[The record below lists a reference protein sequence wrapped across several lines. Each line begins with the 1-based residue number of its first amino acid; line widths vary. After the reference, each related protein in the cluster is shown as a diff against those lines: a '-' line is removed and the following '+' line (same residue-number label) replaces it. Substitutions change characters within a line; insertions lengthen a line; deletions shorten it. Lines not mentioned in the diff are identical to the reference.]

1 MDRYLVYSDAE
12 DLIAL
17 SPNFMVVQ
25 TLQTFV
31 VLNIFWTEPLWNLL
45 WVSSN
50 CGYWIGSFGFLDL
63 SNRKDELDLWV
74 GIFIF

>member
-17 SPNFMVVQ
+17 SANFMVVQ

-31 VLNIFWTEPLWNLL
+31 VLNIFWPEPLFLELTMGELEL
-45 WVSSN
+45 WILDRII
-50 CGYWIGSFGFLDL
+50 WFFGS
-63 SNRKDELDLWV
+63 
-74 GIFIF
+74 